1 MKKYLDDLNRFSAI
15 ILLIIIIVLSL
26 SNNISITY
34 SINYILSDKILNAFL
49 KNIVFKNL
57 LGDKKHPILG
67 TGTRPPGA
75 KNCGLFRDNFFNP
88 TIKPKLATSYG
99 FPSGHSQSAGYF
111 MTFIHEHFSNNSL
124 IYISS
129 LLYSLYI
136 PYTRIELNC
145 HTYQQV
151 IFGYLFG
158 ILTYYLFEYVQK
170 LINKII
176 YNMKNNK
183 EETNKNN

>member
-15 ILLIIIIVLSL
+15 ILLIIIIFLSL
-26 SNNISITY
+26 SNNISINYAIT
-34 SINYILSDKILNAFL
+34 YILSDKISNVFL
-49 KNIVFKNL
+49 KYVVFKNL

-67 TGTRPPGA
+67 TGTRPPNA
-75 KNCGLFRDNFFNP
+75 YNCGLFRDNFFNSAV
-88 TIKPKLATSYG
+88 KPKLATTYG

-136 PYTRIELNC
+136 LYTRIELNC

-158 ILTYYLFEYVQK
+158 ILTYYVFENIQK

-176 YNMKNNK
+176 YNIKNNK
-183 EETNKNN
+183 EINKNN